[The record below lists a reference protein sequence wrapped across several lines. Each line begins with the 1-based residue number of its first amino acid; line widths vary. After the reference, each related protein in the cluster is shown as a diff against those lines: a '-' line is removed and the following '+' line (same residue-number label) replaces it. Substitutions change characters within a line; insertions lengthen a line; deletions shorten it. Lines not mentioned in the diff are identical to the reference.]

1 MPQFAIASPGHHDV
15 VGSGGLSS
23 SSHAL
28 ASAAGAQMLL
38 RGGNAVDAALATA
51 FALVVCEPAMS
62 HLGGQ
67 GNMLIQLAGDADA
80 VGIDGYP
87 TAPGAAHAEMY
98 EWIESPTQGG
108 YRFWTKG
115 GLNDTGALS
124 VAVPGNLAAWFYA
137 YRRWTTLPLRTLVAP
152 AIGYARDGVPM
163 TLRMARFTEEAR
175 ERLARF
181 PASAAL
187 FLRPDGSPLQEGDV
201 VVQKDLARTLQ
212 LLVEGGEDA
221 FYRGEIGQALVEYVQ
236 AEGGILTRD
245 DLERYPRE
253 QFRVLEPQRAPFR
266 GFEVLVSPPSS
277 SATLLPILRLLEGFD
292 LAQHEPLSTAKLH
305 LLAQCMKPA
314 FADRVPYTGD
324 HAFVD
329 MPLEGLLS
337 AEYAAARRAEI
348 DERRAT
354 FPGPGNPWAYQGERL
369 RAEADSHQR
378 GHADNP
384 AACTT
389 HHVHADRWGGLV
401 SWTQTQGDAFGS
413 AMVVPGYGFLL
424 NNAMKLFDPR
434 PGGSNSIAPG
444 KRPGTAPCP
453 TLVRKD
459 GRPVM
464 ALGSPSG
471 TRIINAIAQTLVNTI
486 DHGLCLQ
493 AAVDLPRIH
502 WSGDEFEVEADIP
515 ADALEGLRA
524 MGHTLEVRHAK
535 SPWFGAVQAVAW
547 EPDLGVAHGAAD
559 PRRQGAVVGVAF
571 DPSLRARGLEAAS
584 PNGTAA
590 RA

>member
-1 MPQFAIASPGHHDV
+1 MPLFPLASHGCHDLV
-15 VGSGGLSS
+15 AAGGLSS
-23 SSHAL
+23 SSHPL

-67 GNMLIQLAGDADA
+67 GTMLIQLEGESEAT
-80 VGIDGYP
+80 GIDGYP
-87 TAPGAAHAEMY
+87 TAPAAARPDMY

-115 GLNDTGALS
+115 DLNTTGALA
-124 VAVPGNLAAWFYA
+124 VAVPGAIAAWLYA
-137 YRRWTTLPLRTLVAP
+137 HRRWATLPLQTLAAP
-152 AIGYARDGVPM
+152 AVAYAREGVPM
-163 TLRMARFTEEAR
+163 TRRMALFTAEAR

-187 FLRPDGSPLQEGDV
+187 FLHPDGSPLEEGDV
-201 VVQKDLARTLQ
+201 VTQPDLARTIDLI
-212 LLVEGGEDA
+212 VDGGEA
-221 FYRGEIGQALVEYVQ
+221 VFHRGEIARAIVDCVRGES
-236 AEGGILTRD
+236 GILTLD
-245 DLERYPRE
+245 DLDRYPRE
-253 QFRVLEPQRAPFR
+253 QFRVLEPQCAPFR
-266 GFEVLVSPPSS
+266 EYEVVVSPPSS
-277 SATLLPILRLLEGFD
+277 SATLLPLLRLLDGF
-292 LAQHEPLSTAKLH
+292 PLVAYDPLDSARLH
-305 LLAQCMKPA
+305 LLAECMKRA

-329 MPLEGLLS
+329 IPLEGLVS
-337 AEYAAARRAEI
+337 AAYADQRRAEI
-348 DERRAT
+348 DPGHAT
-354 FPGPGNPWAYQGERL
+354 FPGPGDPWAYSRTRRPGTPAGAGL
-369 RAEADSHQR
+369 V
-378 GHADNP
+378 DNP
-384 AACTT
+384 SACTT

-453 TLVRKD
+453 TLVRKG

-471 TRIINAIAQTLVNTI
+471 TRIINAIAQTLANVL
-486 DHGLCLQ
+486 DHHRCLQ
-493 AAVDLPRIH
+493 AAVELPRIH

-515 ADALEGLRA
+515 TATLDALRS
-524 MGHTLEVRHAK
+524 MGHTLEVRNAK

-547 EPDLGVAHGAAD
+547 EPDLGIAHGAAD
-559 PRRQGAVVGVAF
+559 PRRQGAVAGVA
-571 DPSLRARGLEAAS
+571 LL
-584 PNGTAA
+584 
-590 RA
+590 